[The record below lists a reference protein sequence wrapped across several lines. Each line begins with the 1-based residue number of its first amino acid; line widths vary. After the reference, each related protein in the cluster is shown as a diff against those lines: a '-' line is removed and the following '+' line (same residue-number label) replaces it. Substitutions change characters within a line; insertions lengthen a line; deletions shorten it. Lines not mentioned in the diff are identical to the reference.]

1 MAPEPQRRR
10 GGRLGAVAFV
20 FTLVLLLAVGAQG
33 FLLWKV
39 NDELT
44 ATKRTA
50 AEDQRLADAR
60 IKGLEERAK
69 ELEARTG
76 NTLDAAAVAAAVTPS
91 VFRVTAGRAGG
102 TAFAIGKEPSSGGT
116 DLLTNYHV
124 VKDMY
129 EDGGREVSLERR
141 DARYKAIVIRVDTK
155 NDLALLHSD
164 EKFNR
169 LAPSTV
175 VAKPGQPVVVIGA
188 PLGLEDSVTAGVISA
203 VRTSSADGPFVQF
216 DAPINPGNSGGPVVN
231 AQRQVVGVATAK
243 ARNAESIGIAVPID
257 IACQSFSIC

>member
-1 MAPEPQRRR
+1 MLW
-10 GGRLGAVAFV
+10 RLNDQLVA
-20 FTLVLLLAVGAQG
+20 A
-33 FLLWKV
+33 KK
-39 NDELT
+39 D
-44 ATKRTA
+44 AT
-50 AEDQRLADAR
+50 EDQRLADDR
-60 IKGLEERAK
+60 LKGLEERTK
-69 ELEARTG
+69 ELETRAG
-76 NTLDAAAVAAAVTPS
+76 NTLDTVAVAAAVTPS

-102 TAFAIGKEPSSGGT
+102 TAFAIGKEPSNGGT
-116 DLLTNYHV
+116 DLITNYHV
-124 VKDMY
+124 VEDMY
-129 EDGGREVSLERR
+129 ENGGREVSLERR
-141 DARYKAIVIRVDTK
+141 DARYKATVIRVDTK

-164 EKFNR
+164 EKFPR

-175 VAKPGQPVVVIGA
+175 VAKPGQPIVVIGA

-203 VRTSSADGPFVQF
+203 VRSSSADGPFVQF